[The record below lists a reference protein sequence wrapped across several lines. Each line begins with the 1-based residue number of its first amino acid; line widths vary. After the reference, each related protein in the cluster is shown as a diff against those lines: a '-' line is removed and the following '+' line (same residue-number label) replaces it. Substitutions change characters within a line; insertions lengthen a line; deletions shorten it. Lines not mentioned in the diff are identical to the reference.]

1 MVFFVLLYFFI
12 LYISL
17 YYFMIVVFGKYYE
30 ECKIYEIYEMYIKF
44 LYYVFE
50 FILNVNYFIRNIWLM
65 YV

>member
-17 YYFMIVVFGKYYE
+17 YYFMIVVFGKCYE
-30 ECKIYEIYEMYIKF
+30 ECKIYEMYVKF

>member
-1 MVFFVLLYFFI
+1 M
-12 LYISL
+12 

-30 ECKIYEIYEMYIKF
+30 ECKIYEMYVKF